1 MKIIKENR
9 IFSFLVIFISYI
21 LAFAVGVFVYKKLSG
36 SFTSADFSYLNLFI
50 ADVAATV
57 FIYLVGMIFKNASLY
72 DAYWSVQPLVII
84 PIIMVMHNNFSF
96 SAILLLIV
104 IAIWGIRLTVNWAY
118 TFKNLNHQDWRYT
131 YLNKQT
137 GKFYFLVNL
146 FGINLFPTTV
156 VFLCIVPAINYIII
170 GGQVSIFI
178 VFGMIISLIGIILQ
192 FFSDIQMHTFR
203 KEVDDKTII
212 IRTGLWK
219 NSRHPN
225 YLGEILMW
233 FGVAIMNFAI
243 DPSSWYMILGAIV
256 NLLMFLFISVPLAE
270 GKLVKYKSNF
280 KEYKEETRMFLP
292 F

>member
-21 LAFAVGVFVYKKLSG
+21 LAFAVGMFVYKKLSG
-36 SFTSADFSYLNLFI
+36 SFTSTDFSYLNLFI

-57 FIYLVGMIFKNASLY
+57 FIYLIGMIFKNASIY
-72 DAYWSVQPLVII
+72 DPYWSVQPLVII

-104 IAIWGIRLTVNWAY
+104 VALWGIRLTVNWAY
-118 TFKNLNHQDWRYT
+118 TFKNLNHQDWRYS
-131 YLNKQT
+131 YLHKKT
-137 GKFYFLVNL
+137 GKFFFLVSL

-156 VFLCIVPAINYIII
+156 VFLCMVPAINYIIV
-170 GGQVSIFI
+170 GGAVSIFI
-178 VFGMIISLIGIILQ
+178 ILGMLISLMGIIFQ
-192 FFSDIQMHTFR
+192 FLSDIQMQTFR
-203 KEVDDKTII
+203 NEVTDKTVI
-212 IRTGLWK
+212 IRIGLWK
-219 NSRHPN
+219 KSRHPN
-225 YLGEILMW
+225 YFGEILMW

-243 DPSSWYMILGAIV
+243 DPSSWYMILGAVI

-270 GKLVKYKSNF
+270 GRLSRYKSDF
-280 KEYKEETRMFLP
+280 EKYKEETRMFLP